1 MRRSSLG
8 TFSLI
13 TLGAIALSAS
23 PGCENTDNGGGD
35 GKVIHRDQR
44 QTTTPDG
51 KQVRERE
58 QVRQKSDGQTVK
70 ETETQTR
77 EPVAPGTTNTP
88 E

>member
-8 TFSLI
+8 TFGLI
-13 TLGAIALSAS
+13 ALGAIALSAS
-23 PGCENTDNGGGD
+23 PGCENTDNGG

-58 QVRQKSDGQTVK
+58 QVRQNADGQTVK

-77 EPVAPGTTNTP
+77 EPVAPGTANTP
-88 E
+88 K